1 MSKSNDNHHNGVVDA
16 ANAITRLLDGRILDT
31 MRARDQSKDWRYN
44 IVRSVEINALL
55 EFKEL
60 IKPSIVK
67 EAING

>member
-16 ANAITRLLDGRILDT
+16 ALAITSLLDNRVLDT
-31 MRARDQSKDWRYN
+31 MRARDKSKDWRYS
-44 IVRSVEINALL
+44 IVRTVEINTLL

-67 EAING
+67 EAISG